1 MPTFVS
7 KTGILIGCFET
18 RPACVPGFVLTDYKS
33 QSRTMKK
40 VLLALYGRRGGDGQ
54 DVDKCEIISL
64 YVQLSRCQELATNTR
79 LLQPLRPKDFLGSR
93 MYKDLT
99 SGIEDLK
106 KAAIR
111 TTGAFAARTNNIRE
125 DIMNL
130 FSLIR

>member
-1 MPTFVS
+1 MGVS
-7 KTGILIGCFET
+7 RRGL
-18 RPACVPGFVLTDYKS
+18 PCVPGFVLTDYKS

-40 VLLALYGRRGGDGQ
+40 VLLGLYGRRGGDGQ
-54 DVDKCEIISL
+54 DVDKCEIINL

-93 MYKDLT
+93 MYKDLI

-111 TTGAFAARTNNIRE
+111 TTGAFAARTNNIC
-125 DIMNL
+125 
-130 FSLIR
+130 